1 MKRLLI
7 LTCAI
12 CLLLFA
18 SAPADAGIFGL
29 TSHNFGGRFLG
40 LGWGDGYHAACCCDA
55 HSWCGDGCFSSQG
68 CKGRCFGSEC
78 FGPKVV
84 SPGCCGGGAR
94 VVPTY
99 GGK

>member
-7 LTCAI
+7 LTLATG
-12 CLLLFA
+12 LLLGA
-18 SAPADAGIFGL
+18 SASADAGIFGL

-40 LGWGDGYHAACCCDA
+40 LGWGEGYHAACCGDSG
-55 HSWCGDGCFSSQG
+55 SWCGGGCFSSHGCQG
-68 CKGRCFGSEC
+68 HCFGANS

-84 SPGCCGGGAR
+84 SPGCCGGGTR

-99 GGK
+99 GPK